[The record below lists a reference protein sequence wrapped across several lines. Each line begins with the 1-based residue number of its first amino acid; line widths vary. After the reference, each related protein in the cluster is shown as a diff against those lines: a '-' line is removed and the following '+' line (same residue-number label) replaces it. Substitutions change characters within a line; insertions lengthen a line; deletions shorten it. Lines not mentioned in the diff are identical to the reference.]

1 MSEWNILVFT
11 VLSNVSDFLA
21 ICCRHNFT
29 TNRKWNC
36 FTIVFQFAQLLQSR
50 VSKCR
55 TNIPTTHLFQF
66 PQTALD
72 MIYCCL
78 LSQSWLTE
86 RRHVLFWNVSGCTHS
101 VNLLIRAITL
111 QGRQVPTSR
120 WNSERERGVLEVIV
134 VAFLSKKHNK
144 CKQNRIWG
152 LGMSLSTNLAFL
164 TLFKRGGGVKHM

>member
-1 MSEWNILVFT
+1 MSEWYILVFT

-29 TNRKWNC
+29 TKRKWNC

-78 LSQSWLTE
+78 LSQSWRTD
-86 RRHVLFWNVSGCTHS
+86 RRHVLFCNVSGYTHS

-134 VAFLSKKHNK
+134 VVFLSKNITNANK
-144 CKQNRIWG
+144 TGFGDWECTSPPI
-152 LGMSLSTNLAFL
+152 LHF
-164 TLFKRGGGVKHM
+164 